1 MNTDP
6 STPEND
12 ANLSA
17 LGRELLGTGGSKPSG
32 PWVPPTAEELH
43 KLLPQYEIV
52 KMLGRGGM
60 GAVYMGRQISLDRP
74 VAIKILSNALEEAD
88 ASFAERFKNEAKAM
102 GKLTHPGIVAVHA
115 FGETEGGLLY
125 IVMEF
130 VEGTDVS
137 RMIAKEGRLHTDH
150 AMAITAHVCDALGYA
165 HERGII
171 HRDIKP
177 ANIMVGY
184 DGAVKVADFG
194 LAKMTH
200 SNSTGLT
207 QSGMAMGTLHYMAPE
222 TLMLGSA
229 VDHRAD
235 IYAVGVML
243 YQMLAG
249 KLPQGMF
256 ELPSMLVPGLDPRYD
271 AIIAKALRED
281 REVRYQ
287 SIRDMRADLDSILTQ
302 PVVKVEDKPG
312 EAPVEAAQN
321 VKDSGPRDALPRIP
335 TAEFAQATPPSK
347 NWLPLALA
355 GCVVIGIGAYALF
368 GRSRSL
374 DQDTVAEVLSA
385 SPGATT
391 RSPNEAPG
399 KAASNPTTAKTPP
412 QSPQPP
418 EKTPAKPGTAK
429 TPGQA
434 PTSPPPATPQT
445 TPKID
450 PFPGFPDP
458 GDPSWIKR
466 MVEDRIST
474 QPGGSPLSRSIRFLV
489 DQSRSP
495 AKPAPA
501 DVDTELLTK
510 LRALHESLDDSF
522 LSKLIYREI
531 PMRPFPASE
540 DGAVDNF
547 TVAACRAAGRDVTSA
562 LELNPSPVAAAE
574 ISEYLK
580 TTTWRPAARSP
591 KPISPETTTHPD
603 GRPRYTW
610 TGRRVEVCA
619 TRNSWSDEFMGRFID
634 TLDAAHEMIEW
645 LYGCP
650 VASSMQPGDHV
661 RIEEDPTKTSAFV
674 GLMNSKGVVSFP
686 SGRLSATISKFKR
699 SAELDNMCVS
709 ASLGA
714 LKRRADSKI
723 RLGVNGSYSSV
734 FSPLSSGI
742 RTAVTALIYDRA
754 GLHAGLPRTGLEV
767 ASRWTEGEGALKAY
781 RDQSTQDWLAF
792 CRSAEPSTMSI
803 GSTRPLAIDVVE
815 ALIYR
820 LTHQYGEEFLRR
832 FLMTE
837 LQRVEDSENDTM
849 AVENFYI
856 AASCAAGEDL
866 WPLLVEQLRW
876 PVSPE
881 ARTRVI
887 RRVGATQSQ
896 SSAEGRA
903 LVFDYQKARHQQLA
917 ELTGKYQQA
926 LKQAEEDAIQSG
938 NLSDVE
944 AVLAANTRAAAF
956 AAEIGKLPKTLT
968 ITPLTPLPAVQEDAP
983 ESLKRLR
990 SIFDGELLRIEST
1003 LKLDYEQSLE
1013 ELTRTSRARP

>member
-1 MNTDP
+1 MSTDP

-17 LGRELLGTGGSKPSG
+17 LGRELLDTGGSKPSG
-32 PWVPPTAEELH
+32 PWMPPTAEELH
-43 KLLPQYEIV
+43 KLLPEYEIV

-60 GAVYMGRQISLDRP
+60 GAVYMGKQISLDRP

-177 ANIMVGY
+177 ANIMVRY

-562 LELNPSPVAAAE
+562 LELNPSPAAAAE

-634 TLDAAHEMIEW
+634 TLDAIHEMIEW

-650 VASSMQPGDHV
+650 VASGMQPGDRV
-661 RIEEDPTKTSAFV
+661 RFEDDPNRKSPAVSTIDADGVSYWPPRRLPTMISNFEKSAQLYESFV
-674 GLMNSKGVVSFP
+674 
-686 SGRLSATISKFKR
+686 
-699 SAELDNMCVS
+699 
-709 ASLGA
+709 ASSIGA
-714 LKRRADSKI
+714 LSRRVDSKI
-723 RLGVNGSYSSV
+723 SLRDNGP
-734 FSPLSSGI
+734 FPDALSPPYRGLRI
-742 RTAVTALIYDRA
+742 AVAALIYDRVGIHYHTQEA
-754 GLHAGLPRTGLEV
+754 TTRWLE
-767 ASRWTEGEGALKAY
+767 TEKTFQAY
-781 RDQSTQDWLAF
+781 QARSTEDWLAF
-792 CRSAEPSTMSI
+792 CRSGERSSMSK
-803 GSTRPLAIDVVE
+803 GYDSPLAIDVVE

-820 LTHQYGEEFLRR
+820 LTQQYGEEFLRR

-837 LQRVEDSENDTM
+837 LQSVADSENDAM

-881 ARTRVI
+881 ARTRVN
-887 RRVGATQSQ
+887 RRVGASQSQ

-903 LVFDYQKARHQQLA
+903 LVFDYQKSRHQQLKA
-917 ELTGKYQQA
+917 LTGKYQQA

-938 NLSDVE
+938 KLSDVE
-944 AVLAANTRAAAF
+944 AVMAATNRAAAF